1 MRLKCVVHHGSPVI
15 SQTCN
20 QKAGR
25 RMIDICLFSLPTTT
39 ATVGPWCFVVV
50 KLPRWLHPDIKTEHV
65 RIGAMVAV
73 HTSGILE

>member
-1 MRLKCVVHHGSPVI
+1 
-15 SQTCN
+15 
-20 QKAGR
+20 
-25 RMIDICLFSLPTTT
+25 MIDICLFSLPTTT